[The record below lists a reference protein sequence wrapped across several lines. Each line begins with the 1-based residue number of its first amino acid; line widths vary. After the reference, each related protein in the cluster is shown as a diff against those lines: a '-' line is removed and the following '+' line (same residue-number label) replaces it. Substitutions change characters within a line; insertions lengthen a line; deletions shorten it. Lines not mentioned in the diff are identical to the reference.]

1 MINNN
6 MIILLKIKIGCVTFS
21 QVIGLPGMPP
31 YWSLGFQMSRRGHN
45 TLEDVKTVTK
55 RTESAKIPYVRF
67 L

>member
-1 MINNN
+1 
-6 MIILLKIKIGCVTFS
+6 
-21 QVIGLPGMPP
+21 MPP

-67 L
+67 LYKI